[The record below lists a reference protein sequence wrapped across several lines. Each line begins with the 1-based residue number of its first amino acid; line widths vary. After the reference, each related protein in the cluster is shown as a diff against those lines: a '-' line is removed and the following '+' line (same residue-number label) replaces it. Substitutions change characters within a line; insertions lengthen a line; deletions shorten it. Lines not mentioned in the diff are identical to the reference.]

1 MTTLVWGEV
10 GEKVFEAGVSKGVLY
25 TENNPGVVWNGLISV
40 EEGEF
45 SSAEPLY
52 FDGVKYADVVEI
64 GEFTGVIKAFT
75 YPDEFLPCEG
85 TMEDQ
90 QGFFVYNQPPDR
102 FSLSYRTNIGSDTG
116 GVEAGYKLHILWN
129 LIAVP
134 YARTYE
140 TLSLSTDP
148 MEFEWSVSSI
158 PESIVGF
165 RPTAH
170 IAFDSRKIDP
180 YLLKDIEDILYGTDT
195 AEPFL
200 PTLQGLATFIRNWD
214 RLIVIDNGDGT
225 WTAISNAEGVIN
237 MISPTE
243 FEITT
248 DSATYLDADTY
259 TIQSTDKNEEDL

>member
-25 TENNPGVVWNGLISV
+25 TENNPGVAWNGLIAV
-40 EEGEF
+40 EEAEF
-45 SSAEPLY
+45 SSTEPLY

-64 GEFTGVIKAFT
+64 GEFNGVIKAFT

-90 QGFFVYNQPPDR
+90 PGFFIYNQPPDR
-102 FSLSYRTNIGSDTG
+102 FSLSYQTKIGSDVAG
-116 GVEAGYKLHILWN
+116 MEAGYKIHILWN

-134 YARTYE
+134 ASRTYE
-140 TLSLSTDP
+140 TLSFNSDP

-158 PESIVGF
+158 PEYIVGF

-170 IAFDSRKIDP
+170 VVFDSRKLDP
-180 YLLKDIEDILYGTDT
+180 FLLQDIEDVLYGTST
-195 AEPFL
+195 ADPFL

-214 RLIVIDNGDGT
+214 RLIIVDNGDGT
-225 WTAISNAEGVIN
+225 WTATSNADGVIN
-237 MISPTE
+237 MVSATE

-248 DSATYLDADTY
+248 DTAAYLDADTY
-259 TIQSTDKNEEDL
+259 TIQSSDKNEEDL